1 MQGARAGRSGQAA
14 DPRPCNEV
22 FTDLSSGKL
31 PLDPSGVLNSE
42 LDRNEKVFQAK
53 MTMILM
59 KYDKPFEDDLLIDIA
74 SLTYDTPNG
83 PKIWNGCYKNIKKK
97 PKYKNRSKKK
107 VHAIEDNINVCCDS
121 YVTSG
126 EDDSGSHPDI
136 TSNSELKSSNI
147 SNGEVNL
154 GICNETYVFS
164 ESYNECQPENTNN
177 SQLVEFKDHAP
188 LVRFSDLKLGKKYV
202 ADVDIIVHLNERA
215 IPKTLAVER
224 TGEKYYSVKF
234 SPMKNKH
241 GNREDISRGYLEH
254 KSTNAS
260 RSFASPLKVSIAT
273 QLKGFIGR
281 HNRQLASDS
290 TAGAC
295 KQALCFTEGE
305 DSETDKPESVD
316 CNDSDFSEFGDVT
329 LADFYPNM
337 IQFFSRLM
345 EIQSKKWAA
354 VNVLQYYRR
363 NVWYAN
369 KHKTDLTRV
378 KREIPTSRLSKSLLG
393 PGSKKEK
400 ACCTVNYEANSHM
413 PWRSEDTS
421 DLNNSGIAERGQ
433 RSLCSRDPYTEP
445 SLQVAKP
452 NLLQVSFLS
461 HTLPTDQTFTNKI
474 CNESGIASRPEC
486 LRKSDAWFTRSVL
499 PCSSLLGPRESYQVG
514 ESPSKLLSAALLNQR
529 KLENCEIKSPA
540 QTSPNHVGLIMW
552 PKEIQGTIRRRHS
565 FSTFP
570 IVKSPAKTS
579 SELKAI
585 FKTVYRK
592 LVLGDPH
599 PMFLP
604 RRRILNAISQETQVS
619 ETVNALIN
627 SPVSSRRKRAA
638 SDDLSFSKL
647 KRHRSI
653 PESHMSGALQPQSYY
668 IANRCPQWERTG
680 MTESVFG
687 ASYNGNSSHYPNEYP
702 ALSNRTL
709 SLSPSASGSL
719 AQRGYSWSPR
729 SPNTWSSPRR
739 VQRTNTS
746 IYRKLSYK

>member
-22 FTDLSSGKL
+22 TTGRAGGALSRVTPRAARVASNTRAENWVFADLSSGKL

-53 MTMILM
+53 RTMILM

-121 YVTSG
+121 YVISG
-126 EDDSGSHPDI
+126 EDDSGSHPDT
-136 TSNSELKSSNI
+136 TSNSELKSSN
-147 SNGEVNL
+147 
-154 GICNETYVFS
+154 
-164 ESYNECQPENTNN
+164 
-177 SQLVEFKDHAP
+177 
-188 LVRFSDLKLGKKYV
+188 
-202 ADVDIIVHLNERA
+202 
-215 IPKTLAVER
+215 VER
-224 TGEKYYSVKF
+224 TGEKYFSVKV

-241 GNREDISRGYLEH
+241 GNREDISLGYLEH

-273 QLKGFIGR
+273 QLKRFIGR

-295 KQALCFTEGE
+295 KQTLCFTEGE

-316 CNDSDFSEFGDVT
+316 CNDSNFSEFGDVT

-354 VNVLQYYRR
+354 VNVLQYYRC

-393 PGSKKEK
+393 PISKKEK

-413 PWRSEDTS
+413 PWRPEDTS

-433 RSLCSRDPYTEP
+433 RSLCSRDPYTEQ

-452 NLLQVSFLS
+452 NLLQASFLS
-461 HTLPTDQTFTNKI
+461 HTLPTDQTFTNEI

-486 LRKSDAWFTRSVL
+486 LRKSDAWFTRCVL

-540 QTSPNHVGLIMW
+540 QTSNHVGLIMW

-579 SELKAI
+579 SEL
-585 FKTVYRK
+585 KTVYRK

-680 MTESVFG
+680 MTESVFE

-709 SLSPSASGSL
+709 SLSPSAS
-719 AQRGYSWSPR
+719 
-729 SPNTWSSPRR
+729 
-739 VQRTNTS
+739 
-746 IYRKLSYK
+746 

>member
-22 FTDLSSGKL
+22 TTGRAGGALSRVTPRAARVASNTRAENWVFADLSSGKL

-121 YVTSG
+121 YVISG
-126 EDDSGSHPDI
+126 EDDSGSHPDT
-136 TSNSELKSSNI
+136 TSNSELKSSN
-147 SNGEVNL
+147 
-154 GICNETYVFS
+154 
-164 ESYNECQPENTNN
+164 
-177 SQLVEFKDHAP
+177 
-188 LVRFSDLKLGKKYV
+188 
-202 ADVDIIVHLNERA
+202 
-215 IPKTLAVER
+215 VER
-224 TGEKYYSVKF
+224 TGEKYFSVKV

-241 GNREDISRGYLEH
+241 GNREDISLGYLEH

-273 QLKGFIGR
+273 QLKRFIGR

-295 KQALCFTEGE
+295 KQTLCFTEGE

-316 CNDSDFSEFGDVT
+316 CNDSNFSEFGDVT

-345 EIQSKKWAA
+345 EIQSKKYAA
-354 VNVLQYYRR
+354 VNVLQYYRC

-393 PGSKKEK
+393 PISKKEK

-413 PWRSEDTS
+413 PWRPEDTS

-433 RSLCSRDPYTEP
+433 RSLCSRDPYTEQ

-452 NLLQVSFLS
+452 NLLQASFLS
-461 HTLPTDQTFTNKI
+461 HTLPTDQTFTNEI

-486 LRKSDAWFTRSVL
+486 LRKSDAWFTRCVL

-540 QTSPNHVGLIMW
+540 QTSNHVGLIMW

-579 SELKAI
+579 SEL
-585 FKTVYRK
+585 KTVYRK

-627 SPVSSRRKRAA
+627 SPVSSR
-638 SDDLSFSKL
+638 
-647 KRHRSI
+647 
-653 PESHMSGALQPQSYY
+653 P
-668 IANRCPQWERTG
+668 
-680 MTESVFG
+680 
-687 ASYNGNSSHYPNEYP
+687 
-702 ALSNRTL
+702 
-709 SLSPSASGSL
+709 
-719 AQRGYSWSPR
+719 
-729 SPNTWSSPRR
+729 
-739 VQRTNTS
+739 
-746 IYRKLSYK
+746 